1 MWPFSTANE
10 RQAEAMS
17 MILAENAYERRLE
30 RATNNLKLILTL
42 MGSIALT
49 FLVMV
54 GLDIWA
60 NISPETVWSW
70 IRGK

>member
-17 MILAENAYERRLE
+17 NILAENAYERRLE
-30 RATNNLKLILTL
+30 RATYNIKLIL
-42 MGSIALT
+42 SVIASSTLT
-49 FLVMV
+49 FLIMV
-54 GLDIWA
+54 GLDIWGD
-60 NISPETVWSW
+60 ISPEAVWNW

>member
-30 RATNNLKLILTL
+30 RATNNIKIILAILAT
-42 MGSIALT
+42 GAIT
-49 FLVMV
+49 FFTMV

-60 NISPETVWSW
+60 DISPEAAWNW

>member
-17 MILAENAYERRLE
+17 NILAENAYERRLE
-30 RATNNLKLILTL
+30 RATYNIKLILAVFI
-42 MGSIALT
+42 SSSLT
-49 FLVMV
+49 FLAMV

-60 NISPETVWSW
+60 DIGPEAAWNW

>member
-17 MILAENAYERRLE
+17 NILAENAYERRLE
-30 RATNNLKLILTL
+30 RATYNIKLILAVL
-42 MGSIALT
+42 ISSSVT

-54 GLDIWA
+54 GLDVWA
-60 NISPETVWSW
+60 NISPEAAWNW

>member
-1 MWPFSTANE
+1 MWPFSTQNE

-30 RATNNLKLILTL
+30 RATNNIKLILAILITT
-42 MGSIALT
+42 SVT

-54 GLDIWA
+54 GLDIWTD
-60 NISPETVWSW
+60 ISPEAAWSW

>member
-30 RATNNLKLILTL
+30 RATNNIKLILTL
-42 MGSIALT
+42 FISVSVT
-49 FLVMV
+49 FLAMV

-60 NISPETVWSW
+60 DISPEAAWNW

>member
-1 MWPFSTANE
+1 MWPFSTQNE

-30 RATNNLKLILTL
+30 RATNNLKIILTL
-42 MGSIALT
+42 LAAITAT

-60 NISPETVWSW
+60 NISPEGAWNW
-70 IRGK
+70 IRGR

>member
-17 MILAENAYERRLE
+17 NILAENAYERRLE
-30 RATNNLKLILTL
+30 RATYNIKLIVAVLVST
-42 MGSIALT
+42 SLT
-49 FLVMV
+49 FLTLV
-54 GLDIWA
+54 GMDIWL
-60 NISPETVWSW
+60 NISPEAVWNW

>member
-30 RATNNLKLILTL
+30 RATNNIKLILVL
-42 MGSIALT
+42 IGSVSLT

-60 NISPETVWSW
+60 NISPENAWNW